1 VLPLATCLFL
11 CPAEP
16 SALSRLS
23 IPDLDSLAFYLF
35 SSCVLQLFSSS
46 ALQLF
51 SSSALQLFSSSALQL
66 FSSSALQLRFPS
78 FALFR
83 RMFRIFLTFCCLA
96 LSAAQ
101 SIDHLD
107 KKSSRALY
115 RTIAPQIQLSSSAGS
130 ISDTSGCW
138 FSCAYWFT
146 CAHFVSAISL
156 G

>member
-1 VLPLATCLFL
+1 MLPLATCLFL

-66 FSSSALQLRFPS
+66 RFPS

-83 RMFRIFLTFCCLA
+83 RMFRIFLRFCCLA
-96 LSAAQ
+96 LSAAR

-107 KKSSRALY
+107 KQSFRALY

>member
-35 SSCVLQLFSSS
+35 SSCV
-46 ALQLF
+46 LQLF